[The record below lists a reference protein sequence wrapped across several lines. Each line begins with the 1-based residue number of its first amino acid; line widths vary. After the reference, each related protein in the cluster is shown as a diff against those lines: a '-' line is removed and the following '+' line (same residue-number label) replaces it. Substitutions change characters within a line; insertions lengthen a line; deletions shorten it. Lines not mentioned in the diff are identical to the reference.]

1 MVLYLWCMVF
11 RHLLFLT
18 LLAFHSAKAQ
28 LYINGPIEVS
38 NTVSYQGY
46 RPKIVLVNDTVP
58 LVSWNKNTSQ
68 GWYTSKMQYSPS
80 PAFGT
85 PSTIFPAGTSFY
97 GGLIDGP
104 DMLSVNDTV
113 YNVTWG
119 KTGSQ
124 NRIYL
129 CRSFDGG
136 NTFVDT
142 NIVYTTIKRVEFPV
156 IAQLSDGAIG
166 IAFMRSETDESL
178 PEILFTKSL
187 DHGLNW
193 SATLM
198 VSALNP
204 GMPCECCP
212 LAISVINSTVAVS
225 YRNNIS
231 NIRDFYTSVSFDH
244 GNTFTTG
251 IPIDTSMMFLT
262 ACPMNGISSCFYGD
276 TLLAVFPTYIG
287 SKYQLKISKTSLTD
301 SVNTNEFLFPGTNN
315 QMHPQLYAS
324 NDTLALVWQEANG
337 ASYDVFFAWKS
348 ATQDWISPINLTN
361 ATGHQYTPDVHYYKG
376 VFHVVY
382 YDGASTKPKYFRI
395 GFSASTV
402 GIEDIKQ
409 NEKRIYPNPFSSS
422 LTLDLTGELM
432 LFTNEG
438 KFIVKGNAQAI
449 KNRLENA
456 SGGSYYLVSDKGI
469 SYPIIK
475 L

>member
-1 MVLYLWCMVF
+1 MLLRVF
-11 RHLLFLT
+11 ILACVF
-18 LLAFHSAKAQ
+18 AFHAAKAQ

-38 NTVSYQGY
+38 NAVSFQGY

-68 GWYTSKMQYSPS
+68 GWYTNKMQYSPS

-85 PSTIFPAGTSFY
+85 PSTIFPTGTSFY

-113 YNVTWG
+113 YNVSWG
-119 KTGSQ
+119 VTGTQ
-124 NRIYL
+124 KKIL
-129 CRSFDGG
+129 LTRSFDGG
-136 NTFVDT
+136 NMFVDT

-156 IAQLSDGAIG
+156 IAQLSDGGIG

-178 PEILFTKSL
+178 PEILFTKSM
-187 DHGLNW
+187 DHGSTW
-193 SATLM
+193 SSPQTI
-198 VSALNP
+198 STLNP

-212 LAISVINSTVAVS
+212 LAISVANSTVAVS

-231 NIRDFYTSVSFDH
+231 NIRDFYSSVSFDH
-244 GNTFTTG
+244 GNSFTTG
-251 IPIDTSMMFLT
+251 IPIDTSLMFLT
-262 ACPMNGISSCFYGD
+262 ACPMNGISTCFYSD

-287 SKYQLKISKTSLTD
+287 SKHQLKISKTTLTD
-301 SVNTNEFLFPGTNN
+301 SANSNAFLFPGTNN
-315 QMHPQLYAS
+315 QMHPQLSAS
-324 NDTLALVWQEANG
+324 NDTIALVWQEANG
-337 ASYDVFFAWKS
+337 TSYDVFFTWKCAS
-348 ATQDWISPINLTN
+348 QDWISPINLTN

-376 VFHVVY
+376 VFHIAY

-395 GFSASTV
+395 GFSPSTL
-402 GIEDIKQ
+402 GIEETVQ
-409 NEKRIYPNPFSSS
+409 NEKWIYPNPFSTTI
-422 LTLDLTGELM
+422 TLAFSGEIM
-432 LFTNEG
+432 LFTNDG
-438 KFIVKGNAQAI
+438 KFVAKGNAQAI

-456 SGGSYYLVSDKGI
+456 SGGSYYLVSEKGI